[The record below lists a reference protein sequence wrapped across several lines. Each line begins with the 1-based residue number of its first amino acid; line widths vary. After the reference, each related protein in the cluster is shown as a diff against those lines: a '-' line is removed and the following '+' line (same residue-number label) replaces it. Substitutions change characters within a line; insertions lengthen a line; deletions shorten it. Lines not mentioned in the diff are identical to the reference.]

1 MDLFTHVLVAYLV
14 SFIAFGPQ
22 APLYIAAGAL
32 AGGLPDADILFF
44 PLARRYPLLG
54 HHGIT
59 HSLVGVTIIAAGGA
73 LFAPLLAGGL
83 WWMFF
88 LAMELGGISHILLD
102 GFTNFAVPP
111 LAPFSDR
118 QVHLDADRAVNF
130 ATLAMTAVSFTVLL
144 TERNRTPPEIW
155 VLTAWVLAG
164 IYALYLAVRGL
175 GRLRVEGVR
184 KREGY
189 TGVIPTGNPLRWTLI
204 EEAVGADGTRVRFR
218 RYALGRGFTGP
229 VHELKVHP
237 EPGVAGPVGGA
248 QEALDRSYP
257 AAMARSRFLTRSYFF
272 ADVVPSPDAFEVF
285 WYSLEFES
293 LGRTAGVLARVDAA
307 SGKVE
312 TRSVWRRPPATGR

>member
-59 HSLVGVTIIAAGGA
+59 HSLVGVTVIAAGGA
-73 LFAPLLAGGL
+73 IFAPLLAGGI

-111 LAPFSDR
+111 FAPFSDR

-155 VLTAWVLAG
+155 VVTAWVLAG
-164 IYALYLAVRGL
+164 IYALYLTVRGL
-175 GRLRVEGVR
+175 GRLRVEGIR

-189 TGVIPTGNPLRWTLI
+189 TGVIPSGNPLRWTLI
-204 EEAVGADGTRVRFR
+204 DEQVRPEGTAVRFR
-218 RYALGRGFTGP
+218 RYTLGRGFTGP
-229 VHELKVHP
+229 AHELEVHP
-237 EPGVAGPVGGA
+237 AMTASGPVVGG
-248 QEALDRSYP
+248 QEAMDRSYP
-257 AAMARSRFLTRSYFF
+257 AAMSRSRFLSRSYFF
-272 ADVVPSPDAFEVF
+272 AEVTPAPGAFEVF

-307 SGKVE
+307 SGSVE
-312 TRSVWRRPPATGR
+312 TRTVWRRPPGGGR

>member
-1 MDLFTHVLVAYLV
+1 MDLFTHVLVAYLL
-14 SFIAFGPQ
+14 SFVAFGPQ

-44 PLARRYPLLG
+44 PLARRFPLLG

-59 HSLVGVTIIAAGGA
+59 HSLFGVTVIAAGGA
-73 LFAPLLAGGL
+73 LFAPMLVGGL

-88 LAMELGGISHILLD
+88 LAMELGGVSHILLD

-130 ATLAMTAVSFTVLL
+130 ATLAMTAVSFVVLL
-144 TERNRTPPEIW
+144 TERDRTPPEVW

-164 IYALYLAVRGL
+164 LYALYLTVRGL

-184 KREGY
+184 RREGY
-189 TGVIPTGNPLRWTLI
+189 SGVIPTGNPLRWTLI
-204 EEAVGADGTRVRFR
+204 DEQVRPEGTQVRFR

-229 VHELKVHP
+229 TQELRVHP
-237 EPGVAGPVGGA
+237 DTSSSGPVAGD

-257 AAMARSRFLTRSYFF
+257 LAMARSRFLARSYFF
-272 ADVVPSPDAFEVF
+272 AEVRPAPGAFEVF

-293 LGRTAGVLARVDAA
+293 MGRTAGVLARVDALD
-307 SGKVE
+307 GRVE
-312 TRSVWRRPPATGR
+312 TRTVWRRPPGSGQ

>member
-1 MDLFTHVLVAYLV
+1 MDLLTHVLVAYLV

-59 HSLVGVTIIAAGGA
+59 HSLVGVTVIAAGGA
-73 LFAPLLAGGL
+73 IFAPLLAGGI

-111 LAPFSDR
+111 FAPFSDR

-155 VLTAWVLAG
+155 VVTAWVLAG
-164 IYALYLAVRGL
+164 IYALYLTVRGL
-175 GRLRVEGVR
+175 GRLRVEGIR

-189 TGVIPTGNPLRWTLI
+189 TGVIPSGNPLRWTLI
-204 EEAVGADGTRVRFR
+204 DEQVRPEGTAVRFR
-218 RYALGRGFTGP
+218 RYTLGRGFTGP
-229 VHELKVHP
+229 AQELEVHP
-237 EPGVAGPVGGA
+237 AMGASGPVAGG
-248 QEALDRSYP
+248 QEAMDRSYP
-257 AAMARSRFLTRSYFF
+257 AAMSRSRFLSRSYFF
-272 ADVVPSPDAFEVF
+272 AEVTPAPGAFEVF

-307 SGKVE
+307 SGSVE
-312 TRSVWRRPPATGR
+312 TRTVWRRPHGGGR

>member
-59 HSLVGVTIIAAGGA
+59 HSLVGVTVIAAGGA
-73 LFAPLLAGGL
+73 IFAPLLAGGI

-111 LAPFSDR
+111 FAPFSDR

-155 VLTAWVLAG
+155 VVTAWVLAG
-164 IYALYLAVRGL
+164 IYALYLTVRGL
-175 GRLRVEGVR
+175 GRLRVEGIR

-189 TGVIPTGNPLRWTLI
+189 TGVIPSGNPLRWTLI
-204 EEAVGADGTRVRFR
+204 DEQVRPEGTAVRFR
-218 RYALGRGFTGP
+218 RYTLGRGFTGSA
-229 VHELKVHP
+229 HELEVHP
-237 EPGVAGPVGGA
+237 VMGASGPVAGG
-248 QEALDRSYP
+248 QEAMDRSYP
-257 AAMARSRFLTRSYFF
+257 AAMSRSRFLSRSYFF
-272 ADVVPSPDAFEVF
+272 AEVTPAPGAFEVF

-307 SGKVE
+307 SGSVE
-312 TRSVWRRPPATGR
+312 TRTVWRRPPGGGR